1 MIAAMPIVA
10 TNEPA
15 PIQAG
20 IPPNLGS
27 ESFTAFL
34 GRAVQKF
41 ASNNDI
47 AARTTQQRKTS
58 ECITDKTWGGAKQK
72 AKEEE
77 KIDSAMA
84 PKSPDTTTVPLSIPA
99 VPQEPAP
106 RGVANG
112 EAKRGGA
119 ENVDVVRQAGKST
132 QGVGAGD
139 ETPMA
144 PAALSNAQAAISQA
158 SAPAVPSAAQAAVS
172 PLSSTAASS
181 NVQEPTSK
189 SGVSESS
196 DQPAGVTE
204 AGAAR
209 MIAGTMLPC
218 RSVPDGAAI
227 VDSVTTELAAQ
238 SKAEPGPTPD
248 ANAKSSVSLGVAPA
262 PEVLPRLEP
271 AVAVHEKTDSKPG
284 STGKKD
290 AAKQV
295 ENRSSQPGAATEQR
309 TSQKETA
316 GAGDKAHSIE
326 TNSTVRQPEFVVS
339 SAEHQPDGSASVLA
353 EAKATVTSAEIS
365 DGKNAPGNN
374 ATMGTSVSGHVNTAQ
389 VNGSTVLHSANLVE
403 RMGQSELRVG
413 IQTPELGS
421 IDIRTRLSHHELMA
435 EIAVQRSDLGTAL
448 TASLSNLHARLAEQH
463 LAVGEIV
470 VQHQP
475 FGTSAGMQQGTGQT
489 PNQPQGSFT
498 SGDLKED
505 RSADSSDVCHD
516 ASDQGHGLDLH
527 I

>member
-1 MIAAMPIVA
+1 MPIVA

-15 PIQAG
+15 PVQAG
-20 IPPNLGS
+20 IAPNLNS

-47 AARTTQQRKTS
+47 AARTTQQRKAS
-58 ECITDKTWGGAKQK
+58 ECITDKTGGEAKQK
-72 AKEEE
+72 AKDEE
-77 KIDSAMA
+77 KISSAVA
-84 PKSPDTTTVPLSIPA
+84 PKSPDTTTVPLSIPV
-99 VPQEPAP
+99 VPQEPAT

-112 EAKRGGA
+112 EAKTGGA
-119 ENVDVVRQAGKST
+119 ENADVVRQAGKGT
-132 QGVGAGD
+132 QGVGAGY

-144 PAALSNAQAAISQA
+144 PAALSNARAANSQA
-158 SAPAVPSAAQAAVS
+158 TAPAAPSAAQAAVS

-181 NVQEPTSK
+181 DVQEPTSQ

-196 DQPAGVTE
+196 DQPAGVTP
-204 AGAAR
+204 GSAAQTT
-209 MIAGTMLPC
+209 AGTMLPGQ
-218 RSVPDGAAI
+218 SAPDGAARVSI
-227 VDSVTTELAAQ
+227 ELAGQ

-248 ANAKSSVSLGVAPA
+248 ADTKSSVSLGAA
-262 PEVLPRLEP
+262 LALEVLPRLEP
-271 AVAVHEKTDSKPG
+271 AVALHEKTDSKPG

-295 ENRSSQPGAATEQR
+295 ENRSSQPKAGAATEQG
-309 TSQKETA
+309 TAQKETA
-316 GAGDKAHSIE
+316 AAGDKAHSTE
-326 TNSTVRQPEFVVS
+326 TNSTVRQPEIVVP

-353 EAKATVTSAEIS
+353 EAKASVTSAEIS

-374 ATMGTSVSGHVNTAQ
+374 ATMGASVSAHADTAQ
-389 VNGSTVLHSANLVE
+389 VADGRTIVNSANLVE
-403 RMGQSELRVG
+403 RLGQSELRVG
-413 IQTPELGS
+413 IQTAELGS

-448 TASLSNLHARLAEQH
+448 TASISNLHARLAEQH

-470 VQHQP
+470 VQNQP
-475 FGTSAGMQQGTGQT
+475 FGTSTGMQQGTGQT

-498 SGDLKED
+498 RGDLKED
-505 RSADSSDVCHD
+505 RSADSSDVCCD